1 MKKVEPFTR
10 YHTNEQIPLYLDAA
24 EIVKILGL
32 SRTCV
37 YALMQEVGFPA
48 IQLGNRRLVRREE
61 FFNWLDRHRV
71 ENSDVL
77 AITSSIMR
85 ESIQKGTTFK

>member
-1 MKKVEPFTR
+1 MKKVEPCTR
-10 YHTNEQIPLYLDAA
+10 YHTNEQSPLYLDAA

-37 YALMQEVGFPA
+37 YDFMRAVDFPA

-61 FFNWLDRHRV
+61 FFSWLDGHRV
-71 ENSDVL
+71 DNSDVL
-77 AITSSIMR
+77 AITSSIKR
-85 ESIQKGTTFK
+85 DNLQKGTTFK

>member
-10 YHTNEQIPLYLDAA
+10 YHTNEQIPLYLDAG

-37 YALMQEVGFPA
+37 YDFMRAVDFPA

-61 FFNWLDRHRV
+61 FFSWLDRHRV
-71 ENSDVL
+71 DNSDVL
-77 AITSSIMR
+77 AITSSINR
-85 ESIQKGTTFK
+85 ENYLKDTTFK